1 MKQQLTLPELAKT
14 VQQQRAM
21 KRDFI
26 VNTQALD
33 CLPDGRITFNLD
45 NRLHLLEPTRP
56 AIRQMG
62 THCGIPAKYFDR
74 MADEAPELL
83 AHNLNHWFYNK
94 PSQQMVRTIVS
105 GMDDQDIGTKT
116 QLRAFLGRTYRPL
129 DNADCVAATVPLV
142 QRFGGQVESCA
153 LTETKLYLK
162 VVIPGTEVEIKADGT
177 KWGSGNNPIHVLRPG
192 LIISNSETGHG
203 SVNIQPGVHEL
214 HCSNMMVM
222 SEQSTRKLHVQRG
235 ADNAEHVNEYLTDET
250 RRKQDEAFWATIR
263 DLTEAALDGRMFED
277 RIKVIRETMGQVIP
291 EPQATVERVAD
302 RFSLTNDERDNVLNE
317 LIQSGEPTRFG
328 LQAAITKMAQGVESY
343 DRSSELER
351 FGGSIIEL
359 PKTDWEAL
367 AVAA

>member
-1 MKQQLTLPELAKT
+1 MKQAMTLPELAQT
-14 VQQQRAM
+14 VKSQKAA

-33 CLPDGRITFNLD
+33 CLPDGRIMFNYDGHPQMLT
-45 NRLHLLEPTRP
+45 PTKP
-56 AIRQMG
+56 AMRQMG

-74 MADEAPELL
+74 MAEQAPELL
-83 AHNLNHWFYNK
+83 AKNLNYWFWEK
-94 PSQQMVRTIVS
+94 PSQQMVRTLTENS
-105 GMDDQDIGTKT
+105 EHSA
-116 QLRAFLGRTYRPL
+116 LRAFLGRTYRPL
-129 DNADCVAATVPLV
+129 DNVDCVSATVPLI
-142 QRFGGQVESCA
+142 QRYGGTVESCA

-177 KWGSGNNPIHVLRPG
+177 KWGAGHDPIHVLRPG

-203 SVNIQPGVHEL
+203 SVNIQPGVHER

-250 RRKQDEAFWATIR
+250 RAKQDEAFWATIR
-263 DLTEAALDGRMFED
+263 DLVEAALDGRMFQD
-277 RIKVIRETMGQVIP
+277 RVQAIRETMGQVIP
-291 EPQATVERVAD
+291 QPQATVELVAD
-302 RFSLTNDERDNVLNE
+302 KYSLTNDERDSVLDE

-351 FGGSIIEL
+351 VGGSIIEL
-359 PKTDWEAL
+359 PTTDWQHL